1 MSQQGIPII
10 AERPYFVLRIVVRLL
25 ICEHSEYWLDPL
37 PIYNGKGVYLT
48 VRQSDSLTE
57 ALDRPKN

>member
-10 AERPYFVLRIVVRLL
+10 AERPYFVLRIIVRLL

-37 PIYNGKGVYLT
+37 PIYNGKGL
-48 VRQSDSLTE
+48 SDSLTE
-57 ALDRPKN
+57 ALDRPKG